1 MSVTI
6 SNVAMKKG
14 WTNCRVK
21 HLARY
26 INGYGFAPDDWSDK
40 GLPILRIQN
49 LSNPDAPANR
59 YQGTLHPNYLIK
71 SNDILISWS
80 GSLGVFRWMGE
91 DAWLNQHI
99 FKVIPND
106 QIVDCDFFV
115 WLAGFFLGEMSQDA
129 HGSTMQHVTK
139 GAFGGFPV
147 QIPIVAEQRR
157 IASYLDEQTAKID
170 QLMDMRRRQMAL
182 LKEQRAALIQEA
194 VTRGLNPNV
203 PMKDSGLPWLGEIPA
218 HWGLTRAK
226 FVSKIFVP
234 QRNKPDLNE
243 DEGYYWVTMEEMSNP
258 IIDSAAYRVSDADL
272 TNAGSRILPSGAII
286 ASCVGNFGAAS
297 INAVPVV
304 INQQLQAFIP
314 HRINNEFLRLLITIS
329 ASYFEMI
336 ATAATLVYVNQDG
349 FANLPVPLPPVDEQ
363 VDIID
368 FIASESTRFDT
379 IHASY
384 TRQLTLLT
392 EYRAALIHECVTGRL
407 TKWVKA

>member
-1 MSVTI
+1 MDFDFSIWSPLALIRPNQSDVRPDFLEYSLKSVTTQAQIDCLCTANTQKNI
-6 SNVAMKKG
+6 SMQDIPSLVL
-14 WTNCRVK
+14 CVPP
-21 HLARY
+21 
-26 INGYGFAPDDWSDK
+26 F
-40 GLPILRIQN
+40 QN
-49 LSNPDAPANR
+49 
-59 YQGTLHPNYLIK
+59 Q
-71 SNDILISWS
+71 NDI
-80 GSLGVFRWMGE
+80 
-91 DAWLNQHI
+91 
-99 FKVIPND
+99 
-106 QIVDCDFFV
+106 VD
-115 WLAGFFLGEMSQDA
+115 
-129 HGSTMQHVTK
+129 
-139 GAFGGFPV
+139 
-147 QIPIVAEQRR
+147 
-157 IASYLDEQTAKID
+157 YLDEQTAKID

>member
-194 VTRGLNPNV
+194 VTRGINPNA
-203 PMKDSGLPWLGEIPA
+203 PMKDSGLQWLGEIPA
-218 HWGLTRAK
+218 HWDVKSVK
-226 FVSKIFVP
+226 FAARIIRGRFGHRPRTDPALYDGPYPFV
-234 QRNKPDLNE
+234 QTGD
-243 DEGYYWVTMEEMSNP
+243 V
-258 IIDSAAYRVSDADL
+258 
-272 TNAGSRILPSGAII
+272 
-286 ASCVGNFGAAS
+286 
-297 INAVPVV
+297 
-304 INQQLQAFIP
+304 
-314 HRINNEFLRLLITIS
+314 
-329 ASYFEMI
+329 
-336 ATAATLVYVNQDG
+336 ATAKKYLSYYKQTLTEKGYGVSVEFPAG
-349 FANLPVPLPPVDEQ
+349 
-363 VDIID
+363 
-368 FIASESTRFDT
+368 
-379 IHASY
+379 
-384 TRQLTLLT
+384 TLLMAI
-392 EYRAALIHECVTGRL
+392 AANIGDLAILGIDACLPDSIVGFFPYTGR
-407 TKWVKA
+407 TYI